1 MRKIR
6 KTAALL
12 AIAAVVGSAALAGC
26 SDSDSS
32 EASTPADAT
41 TSANSALQ
49 TDSEGAT
56 VTAPPE
62 ETSAATTERA
72 TTEEATEGGGEEVD
86 GDVAAGKATF
96 EGTCQGCHPAG
107 GTQAGVG
114 PQLAG
119 VPGINEALIRNRIQN
134 GMGAMPPGLVSGDD
148 EDNVVAYVVSIQ

>member
-1 MRKIR
+1 LIVRKIR

-32 EASTPADAT
+32 EASTPAGAT
-41 TSANSALQ
+41 TAANSALQ

-56 VTAPPE
+56 VTAPPA
-62 ETSAATTERA
+62 ETSAATTEPA
-72 TTEEATEGGGEEVD
+72 ETEAPTEEPE
-86 GDVAAGKATF
+86 GDVAAGKTTF
-96 EGTCQGCHPAG
+96 EGVCQGCHPAG

-119 VPGINEALIRNRIQN
+119 GGRDEALIRTTIQN
-134 GMGAMPPGLVSGDD
+134 GKGAMPGGLVSGDD

>member
-41 TSANSALQ
+41 TAANSALQ

-56 VTAPPE
+56 VTAPPA
-62 ETSAATTERA
+62 ETSAATTEPA
-72 TTEEATEGGGEEVD
+72 ETEAPAEEPE
-86 GDVAAGKATF
+86 GDVAAGKTSF
-96 EGTCQGCHPAG
+96 EGVCQGCHPAG

-114 PQLAG
+114 PKLADG
-119 VPGINEALIRNRIQN
+119 GMTGTLDAALIRTTVQN
-134 GMGAMPPGLVSGDD
+134 GRNAMPGGLVSGDD
-148 EDNVVAYVVSIQ
+148 EDNVVAYVVSLQ